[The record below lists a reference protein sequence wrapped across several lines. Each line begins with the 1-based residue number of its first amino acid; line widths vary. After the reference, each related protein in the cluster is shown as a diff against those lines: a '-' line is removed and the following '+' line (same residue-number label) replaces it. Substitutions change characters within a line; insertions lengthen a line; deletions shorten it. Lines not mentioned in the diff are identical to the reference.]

1 MIFSPRFVQIGFI
14 EKTHGTKGWLKINNS
29 ENSISTEMEFL
40 FLEQSGQKV
49 PFKVSDFN
57 AISNLI
63 KFTQFNNPEDAQKF
77 ANTGIFII
85 AEKTAPTKERELV
98 GFKLLDQ
105 NNNKVGIIKG
115 WEDIPGNPLL
125 LVETEKEQVY
135 LPFNADLILE
145 LDHKN
150 EQLVYQMLDGLLEL

>member
-1 MIFSPRFVQIGFI
+1 MRRNSP
-14 EKTHGTKGWLKINNS
+14 
-29 ENSISTEMEFL
+29 
-40 FLEQSGQKV
+40 
-49 PFKVSDFN
+49 
-57 AISNLI
+57 
-63 KFTQFNNPEDAQKF
+63 
-77 ANTGIFII
+77 NTGIFII

-105 NNNKVGIIKG
+105 NNNQVGIIKG

>member
-29 ENSISTEMEFL
+29 ENSISSEMEFL
-40 FLEQSGQKV
+40 FLEQFGQKV
-49 PFKVSDFN
+49 PFKLTDFN
-57 AISNLI
+57 ATSNLI
-63 KFTQFNNPEDAQKF
+63 KFEQFNNPEEAQQF

-85 AEKTAPTKERELV
+85 AEKSTPTKERELV
-98 GFKLLDQ
+98 GFQLLDQ
-105 NNNKVGIIKG
+105 NAKLVGIIKG

-135 LPFNADLILE
+135 LPFNTDLILE
-145 LDHKN
+145 LDHNKKK
-150 EQLVYQMLDGLLEL
+150 LVYQIPDGLLAL